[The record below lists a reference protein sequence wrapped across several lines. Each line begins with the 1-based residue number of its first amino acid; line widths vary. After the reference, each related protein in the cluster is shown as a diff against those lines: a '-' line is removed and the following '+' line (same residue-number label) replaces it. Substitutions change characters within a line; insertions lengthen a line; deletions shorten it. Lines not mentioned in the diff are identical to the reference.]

1 MDFFSELVLIIY
13 FATKEVRRHFDA
25 FRCLDFVCDLDAPWR
40 MLQLC
45 CAESEY
51 CLMFHV
57 IRVVEEADWLDF
69 LLTADILCDEEE
81 FK

>member
-1 MDFFSELVLIIY
+1 
-13 FATKEVRRHFDA
+13 
-25 FRCLDFVCDLDAPWR
+25 

-69 LLTADILCDEEE
+69 LLTADILHDEEE
-81 FK
+81 CN